1 MNFDKRINQKLR
13 DINVTPQEV
22 FTSGPFNHYLRS
34 LLSYPCRSIHRKLPP
49 IQIGWEPES
58 DDVAFT
64 DDKRIYINAA
74 SDVVEWAGSKLRK
87 VRIIIGLMVHEYG
100 HIRFTDFARVREV
113 YDAMMRGTLFSA
125 VLLDDCSQ
133 EIKDNFEDYKA
144 YVKASPMKLRMA
156 IEKWQDLHNI
166 CEDGYIEECLYHS
179 VSGILLDSLNYLRR
193 LQKTDARDLDTM
205 LHWDGYK
212 EDKVAAVIAV
222 YSNLLLTF
230 MKYGV
235 VKCNRSSE
243 EEMKSL
249 PMQYMVKTLPLA
261 QALFTE
267 SSGYMRCHL
276 VDQLFLTLWPLYK
289 EYLSE
294 NVSSEELMDMLKDAL
309 GKMTSQSPSMGASG
323 GNGSPAPLTEKEKD
337 SSTSPA
343 AKRQKRT
350 VKQIATMAQPEKAD
364 ANGDD
369 KDNKRAENSSSEDN
383 ERGDAADGNDGDESP
398 NTGNTESEEG
408 NEAQDGSATDKNGD
422 KTSDSGAKSQGDA
435 SSTSAKGGKTNS
447 DGENGDEDNSSPT
460 NSAEP
465 DGQRGSGIGRR
476 TVKRDVLRAVVVP
489 CTGAD
494 SETKRTRAEDPI
506 HPDMFGLDSELI
518 AGEEGDI
525 EEDNIEE
532 EIDDETLM
540 SALAVIEK
548 EVATE
553 QAIDLV
559 NEDLN
564 ASLQREVDD
573 TDFGA
578 IHRNM
583 SALVRRVG
591 KVSPETKE
599 LYERTAK
606 EIQALAKVMARKV
619 APYLKKKDD
628 MANMPLTGFFSGQRF
643 DATRLALN
651 DLRNFRMNTSPMP
664 DTRVAVSILVDESG
678 SMGGT
683 RIKSAL
689 NAALTLYLFCEEC
702 DIRCA
707 VTGHTAETRGRGSVD
722 LNVYADFDTPD
733 RDDKYRLL
741 NIQARNCNRD
751 GAALMFAGNHLL
763 KAEEPIKILFV
774 ISDGTPN
781 AYGYHDRPAE
791 MDLTEIAAGLR
802 RQGVVLFT
810 LAIGDDRD
818 SIHRIYGDS
827 FIDISDINTLP
838 DQLVQLVK
846 RYIR

>member
-49 IQIGWEPES
+49 IQVGWEPES

-156 IEKWQDLHNI
+156 IEKWQDLHNF
-166 CEDGYIEECLYHS
+166 CEDGYIEECLYRS

-212 EDKVAAVIAV
+212 EDNVASVIAV

-235 VKCNRSSE
+235 IKCNRSSE

-350 VKQIATMAQPEKAD
+350 VKQIAAMAQPEKAD
-364 ANGDD
+364 ADGDD
-369 KDNKRAENSSSEDN
+369 KHNKGAENSSSEDN
-383 ERGDAADGNDGDESP
+383 ERGDAAGGNDGDESP

-408 NEAQDGSATDKNGD
+408 NEAQ
-422 KTSDSGAKSQGDA
+422 
-435 SSTSAKGGKTNS
+435 
-447 DGENGDEDNSSPT
+447 
-460 NSAEP
+460 
-465 DGQRGSGIGRR
+465 R
-476 TVKRDVLRAVVVP
+476 TVVVP

-494 SETKRTRAEDPI
+494 SETKKARAKDPI
-506 HPDMFGLDSELI
+506 HPDMFGLDSELM

-564 ASLQREVDD
+564 ASLQREVDN

-591 KVSPETKE
+591 KVAPETKE
-599 LYERTAK
+599 LYERTTK
-606 EIQALAKVMARKV
+606 GIQALAKVMARKV

-651 DLRNFRMNTSPMP
+651 DLRNFRMNNSPMP

-678 SMGGT
+678 SMGGK
-683 RIKSAL
+683 RIESAL

>member
-34 LLSYPCRSIHRKLPP
+34 LLSYPCRSIHWKLPP
-49 IQIGWEPES
+49 IQVGWEPES

-166 CEDGYIEECLYHS
+166 CEDGYIEECLYRS

-212 EDKVAAVIAV
+212 EDNVASVIAV

-235 VKCNRSSE
+235 IKCNRSSE

-350 VKQIATMAQPEKAD
+350 VKQIAAMAQPEKAD
-364 ANGDD
+364 ADGDD
-369 KDNKRAENSSSEDN
+369 KHNKGAENSSSEDN
-383 ERGDAADGNDGDESP
+383 ERGDAAGGNDGDESP
-398 NTGNTESEEG
+398 NTG
-408 NEAQDGSATDKNGD
+408 D
-422 KTSDSGAKSQGDA
+422 
-435 SSTSAKGGKTNS
+435 
-447 DGENGDEDNSSPT
+447 
-460 NSAEP
+460 SAEP
-465 DGQRGSGIGRR
+465 DGRSGSVIGRR
-476 TVKRDVLRAVVVP
+476 TAKSDELRTVVVP

-494 SETKRTRAEDPI
+494 LETKKARAKDPI
-506 HPDMFGLDSELI
+506 HPDMFGLDSELM

-564 ASLQREVDD
+564 ASLQREVDN

-591 KVSPETKE
+591 KVAPETKE
-599 LYERTAK
+599 LYERTTK

-651 DLRNFRMNTSPMP
+651 DLRNFRMNNSPMP

-678 SMGGT
+678 SMGGK
-683 RIKSAL
+683 RIESAL

>member
-49 IQIGWEPES
+49 IQVGWEPES

-156 IEKWQDLHNI
+156 IEKWQDLHNF
-166 CEDGYIEECLYHS
+166 CEDGYIEECLYRS

-212 EDKVAAVIAV
+212 EDNVASVIAV

-235 VKCNRSSE
+235 IKCNRSSE

-350 VKQIATMAQPEKAD
+350 VKQIAAMAQPEKAD
-364 ANGDD
+364 ADGDD
-369 KDNKRAENSSSEDN
+369 KHNKGAENSSSEDN
-383 ERGDAADGNDGDESP
+383 ERGDAAGGNDGDESP

-408 NEAQDGSATDKNGD
+408 NEAQ
-422 KTSDSGAKSQGDA
+422 
-435 SSTSAKGGKTNS
+435 
-447 DGENGDEDNSSPT
+447 
-460 NSAEP
+460 
-465 DGQRGSGIGRR
+465 R
-476 TVKRDVLRAVVVP
+476 TVVVP

-494 SETKRTRAEDPI
+494 SETKKARAKDPI
-506 HPDMFGLDSELI
+506 HPDMFGLDSELM

-564 ASLQREVDD
+564 ASLQREVDN

-591 KVSPETKE
+591 KVAPETKE
-599 LYERTAK
+599 LYERTTK

-651 DLRNFRMNTSPMP
+651 DLRNFRMNNSPMP

-678 SMGGT
+678 SMGGK
-683 RIKSAL
+683 RIESAL

>member
-49 IQIGWEPES
+49 IQVGWEPES

-166 CEDGYIEECLYHS
+166 CEDGYIEECLYRS

-212 EDKVAAVIAV
+212 EDNVASVIAV

-235 VKCNRSSE
+235 IKCNRSSE

-350 VKQIATMAQPEKAD
+350 VKQIAAMAQPEKAD
-364 ANGDD
+364 ADGDD
-369 KDNKRAENSSSEDN
+369 KHNKGAENSSSEDN
-383 ERGDAADGNDGDESP
+383 ERGDAAG
-398 NTGNTESEEG
+398 
-408 NEAQDGSATDKNGD
+408 
-422 KTSDSGAKSQGDA
+422 
-435 SSTSAKGGKTNS
+435 
-447 DGENGDEDNSSPT
+447 
-460 NSAEP
+460 
-465 DGQRGSGIGRR
+465 
-476 TVKRDVLRAVVVP
+476 
-489 CTGAD
+489 
-494 SETKRTRAEDPI
+494 
-506 HPDMFGLDSELI
+506 
-518 AGEEGDI
+518 
-525 EEDNIEE
+525 
-532 EIDDETLM
+532 
-540 SALAVIEK
+540 
-548 EVATE
+548 
-553 QAIDLV
+553 
-559 NEDLN
+559 
-564 ASLQREVDD
+564 
-573 TDFGA
+573 
-578 IHRNM
+578 
-583 SALVRRVG
+583 
-591 KVSPETKE
+591 
-599 LYERTAK
+599 
-606 EIQALAKVMARKV
+606 
-619 APYLKKKDD
+619 
-628 MANMPLTGFFSGQRF
+628 
-643 DATRLALN
+643 
-651 DLRNFRMNTSPMP
+651 
-664 DTRVAVSILVDESG
+664 
-678 SMGGT
+678 
-683 RIKSAL
+683 
-689 NAALTLYLFCEEC
+689 
-702 DIRCA
+702 
-707 VTGHTAETRGRGSVD
+707 
-722 LNVYADFDTPD
+722 
-733 RDDKYRLL
+733 
-741 NIQARNCNRD
+741 
-751 GAALMFAGNHLL
+751 
-763 KAEEPIKILFV
+763 
-774 ISDGTPN
+774 
-781 AYGYHDRPAE
+781 
-791 MDLTEIAAGLR
+791 
-802 RQGVVLFT
+802 
-810 LAIGDDRD
+810 
-818 SIHRIYGDS
+818 
-827 FIDISDINTLP
+827 
-838 DQLVQLVK
+838 
-846 RYIR
+846 